1 MQLNLFAVAISSLA
15 FSTEALTL
23 PSQDSNELQNA
34 MPGNLLAEAHSY
46 AEDDYDEDDYDYGF
60 AETYEEDED
69 MDDDS
74 QLFAQAY
81 AAAFGDEE
89 LENMLAQADADEGF
103 LGNIGDQNISAVDT
117 CTAFTSEWEC
127 IASPEGCIYRDT
139 AHECTKL

>member
-74 QLFAQAY
+74 
-81 AAAFGDEE
+81 
-89 LENMLAQADADEGF
+89 
-103 LGNIGDQNISAVDT
+103 
-117 CTAFTSEWEC
+117 
-127 IASPEGCIYRDT
+127 
-139 AHECTKL
+139 